1 MFIFYL
7 IVDTNVGV
15 FLYFGLNV
23 KQISQT
29 ADYHNFK
36 YTLILNYP
44 FFEKMK

>member
-15 FLYFGLNV
+15 FLYFGLYV

-29 ADYHNFK
+29 ADYHIFK
-36 YTLILNYP
+36 YFLLLN
-44 FFEKMK
+44 

>member
-23 KQISQT
+23 KQILQT
-29 ADYHNFK
+29 ADYHIFK
-36 YTLILNYP
+36 
-44 FFEKMK
+44 

>member
-23 KQISQT
+23 KQILQT
-29 ADYHNFK
+29 ADYHIFK
-36 YTLILNYP
+36 YFLSLN
-44 FFEKMK
+44 